1 MRPLTQI
8 LCLPILTL
16 LLSANTVIAAS
27 TDEITDS
34 NNQAPVYQISVLTL
48 KSKTINRARRNS
60 LKLNKISRIA
70 TQMGGEVLGA
80 TEQPQNGKLT
90 LVIKLANKALLR
102 RFQKRSNPYY
112 VELRKNVVNEYR
124 FIAVASDAIAAQS
137 AGYQGPFIKVM
148 DVKGQ
153 YPKSEFLMSGR

>member
-1 MRPLTQI
+1 MRPLTQM

-48 KSKTINRARRNS
+48 KSKTINRAMRKT
-60 LKLNKISRIA
+60 LQLNRIRQIA
-70 TQMGGEVLGA
+70 MHMGGEVLGA
-80 TEQPQNGKLT
+80 TEQPQNGELT

-102 RFQKRSNPYY
+102 RFQKRSSPNY

-124 FIAVASDAIAAQS
+124 FIAVASDAVAAQS

>member
-16 LLSANTVIAAS
+16 WLSANSVIAAS

-34 NNQAPVYQISVLTL
+34 NNQAAVYQISVLTL
-48 KSKTINRARRNS
+48 KSETINRAMRKA
-60 LKLNKISRIA
+60 LKLNKIRQIA
-70 TQMGGEVLGA
+70 IRMGGEVLGA
-80 TEQPQNGKLT
+80 AEQPQNGKLT
-90 LVIKLANKALLR
+90 VAIKLPNKALLN
-102 RFQKRSNPYY
+102 RFQKRSKPYY
-112 VELRKNVVNEYR
+112 VELRKNVENEYR
-124 FIAVASDAIAAQS
+124 FIAVASNAIAAQS

-148 DVKGQ
+148 DVKGK

>member
-1 MRPLTQI
+1 
-8 LCLPILTL
+8 
-16 LLSANTVIAAS
+16 
-27 TDEITDS
+27 
-34 NNQAPVYQISVLTL
+34 
-48 KSKTINRARRNS
+48 
-60 LKLNKISRIA
+60 
-70 TQMGGEVLGA
+70 MGGEVLGA
-80 TEQPQNGKLT
+80 TEQPQNGELT

-102 RFQKRSNPYY
+102 RFQKRSSPYY

-124 FIAVASDAIAAQS
+124 FIAVASDAVAAQS